1 VPENRLV
8 WENDKVEE
16 NVCAVGYILEGRD
29 VRTESRLGNKNSY
42 SRKLNRDLR
51 IEKNVLR
58 KLQ

>member
-1 VPENRLV
+1 M

-16 NVCAVGYILEGRD
+16 TVRAVGCILESRD

-42 SRKLNRDLR
+42 SRKLNRDLHMER
-51 IEKNVLR
+51 DVLR

>member
-8 WENDKVEE
+8 WENDKVAE
-16 NVCAVGYILEGRD
+16 NVCAVGYISEGRD
-29 VRTESRLGNKNSY
+29 VRTGNRLRNKNSY

-51 IEKNVLR
+51 MERNVLR

>member
-1 VPENRLV
+1 MPENRLV

-16 NVCAVGYILEGRD
+16 NVCAVGCILEGRD

-51 IEKNVLR
+51 MERNVLR